1 MANLQQPD
9 PTHYTDELVCQKAN
23 MLILRNVFKSYIQ
36 NDHALNKAY
45 QTDDFY
51 TLIGISRSSVDSLTT
66 TKDCSMSL
74 NKGVLKKLKNFC
86 DSSYIDY
93 RVFTGE
99 KLLLLH
105 SNCLLNFINGLTE
118 LCLLAG
124 LDPKQYRGDII
135 LTQAEDTKNILWK
148 IKSSF
153 KDGQLEQYME
163 ELSQKKAKDNNS
175 VKKNLAI
182 LTQNDLDENME
193 LCYWRQI
200 FIYERAE
207 EMWDK
212 EKNIL
217 LHEVRQQAKDV
228 RFYDIDLYRFYIYL
242 QKSLSAE

>member
-36 NDHALNKAY
+36 NDHTLNRAY

-66 TKDCSMSL
+66 TKDCMSL
-74 NKGVLKKLKNFC
+74 NKVVLKKLKNFC

-163 ELSQKKAKDNNS
+163 ELNQKKAKDNNI

-207 EMWDK
+207 EMWGK

>member
-36 NDHALNKAY
+36 NNHAFSEPKHTNN
-45 QTDDFY
+45 FY
-51 TLIGISRSSVDSLTT
+51 SIIGISRSSVDSLTT
-66 TKDCSMSL
+66 TTDDIKPL

-99 KLLLLH
+99 KLLRLH

-135 LTQAEDTKNILWK
+135 LTQAEDTKTILWK

-153 KDGQLEQYME
+153 KNGQLEQYME
-163 ELSQKKAKDNNS
+163 ELSQKKTEDNNS
-175 VKKNLAI
+175 VKKNPAI
-182 LTQNDLDENME
+182 LTQNDLDENTE

-200 FIYERAE
+200 FAYERAE

-217 LHEVRQQAKDV
+217 LHEVRQQTQDV
-228 RFYDIDLYRFYIYL
+228 HFYDIDLYRFYVYL
-242 QKSLSAE
+242 QKKLIH